1 MSTKTVTR
9 ADLTEA
15 LHQDVGLSHKECSDL
30 VDQVLDEITY
40 ALVEEEEVKVSSF
53 GSFTIRHKQERM
65 GRNPKTGE
73 PAVISARRIVVFK
86 ASSKLKHLVNVR
98 EK

>member
-1 MSTKTVTR
+1 M
-9 ADLTEA
+9 
-15 LHQDVGLSHKECSDL
+15 SHKECSDL